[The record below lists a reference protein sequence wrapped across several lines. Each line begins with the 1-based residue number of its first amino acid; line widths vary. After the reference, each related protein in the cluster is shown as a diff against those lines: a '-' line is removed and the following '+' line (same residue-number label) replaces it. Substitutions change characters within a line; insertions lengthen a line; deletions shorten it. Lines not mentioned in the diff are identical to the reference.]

1 MEESTA
7 KTAEINNPEH
17 EQLIEVLKFTPC
29 TYKIR
34 LWGYGGEHV
43 MGTVDRKIYD
53 YFRQRRLSVP
63 DFAWDDEYVDT
74 HNIPE
79 DMWPFTPGSWHD
91 CDDIGHVWGVDRSSG
106 TLQIEDEK
114 GDVVYERSL
123 DDIDGCDVGLS
134 TEDEVWID
142 SQRPGTVVFYGYTS
156 DKGTFFEADLELRQP
171 FDPER
176 LVLKISDFDANDI
189 IIGVEYD
196 GEELVNDGGDTN
208 GKSSD
213 YAFYVAGTNQGSGYE
228 RYQDHDDIKYGLTD
242 WFPARTRPLREGR
255 YNIKTKDGYEYRAVW
270 NGKNW
275 QNEWSDQPVKIKE
288 WQGISYNPDE
298 HFLRS
303 ELANIEIPVL
313 EGEETWA
320 SRVIDTGLDTMN
332 CEHCG
337 WSGQYNETN
346 DWDGQ
351 VCCPECGEP
360 INFEH

>member
-1 MEESTA
+1 MTELTP
-7 KTAEINNPEH
+7 KTAEKINPEH
-17 EQLIEVLKFTPC
+17 EELIEVLKFTPR
-29 TYKIR
+29 TYKVR

-63 DFAWDDEYVDT
+63 DFAWSDEYTDEN
-74 HNIPE
+74 NIPE

-91 CDDIGHVWGVDRSSG
+91 CDNIGHVWGVHLDSG

-114 GDVVYERSL
+114 GDVVYERELGLL
-123 DDIDGCDVGLS
+123 DGSDVGLS
-134 TEDEVWID
+134 TTDEVWID
-142 SQRPGTVVFYGYTS
+142 SQPKGTVVFYGYTS

-171 FDPER
+171 FDAEK
-176 LVLKISDFDANDI
+176 LLLNISDFDGNEI

-196 GEELVNDGGDTN
+196 GEELSNDGGDTN

-213 YAFYVAGTNQGSGYE
+213 YAFYVAGTNSGQGYE

-242 WFPARTRPLREGR
+242 WFLAKSRPLREGK
-255 YNIKTKDGYEYRAVW
+255 YKIKTKDGYEYFAVW
-270 NGKNW
+270 NGQFW
-275 QNEWSDQPVKIKE
+275 QNEWSQEPVKVKE
-288 WQGISYNPDE
+288 WQGIAYDPDE
-298 HFLRS
+298 HFLRE
-303 ELANIEIPVL
+303 ELDRIILEDRSVVDADPNVL
-313 EGEETWA
+313 
-320 SRVIDTGLDTMN
+320 N

-337 WSGQYNETN
+337 WSGLYDETN

-360 INFEH
+360 VNFRD